1 MARSLAP
8 LESKLIL
15 QLEWEKQPAITIEQ
29 TMAILGISNDHA
41 RQVLHR
47 LARRRYNAPQVRETA
62 LSLLMFQAADVQ
74 SAQVAAC
81 LAAGG

>member
-47 LARRRYNAPQVRETA
+47 LARRR
-62 LSLLMFQAADVQ
+62 
-74 SAQVAAC
+74 
-81 LAAGG
+81 GHW